1 MAKRTRTAVDVSPDA
16 LLPALNLL
24 PFATLGTKCG
34 WYVNKK
40 FKRAPSWAKA
50 SKAVPCLSCIADA
63 SMGRAVKH
71 TSMRNGVKA
80 WSFKNELA
88 LGEDQVDDLAY
99 SLRAITAQLM
109 NMKSQSRQIPRM
121 WAPKFE
127 AFYAKIVVEERHVA
141 LEAIEDEDEDE
152 SDDCEMIT
160 EEELPVDLVSIPDD
174 SDSDAPDASKLFDS
188 DDPVLRAILQ
198 RGDVRRRVPTKS
210 PQSCFPVGPLDVTNA
225 EMPKP
230 AAENARDDE
239 PMAKV
244 EHQGR
249 VKMEDGHDK
258 IRQGVALG
266 QKPGVA
272 LQHNDDDKMG
282 KPTGSKG
289 KKTHAQAMSL
299 GCLGDL
305 FPFNDD
311 MPATK
316 STSMS
321 SSGDDKLK
329 GDAERPSKNSGQPKV
344 VGTSSCPP
352 DSEPSA
358 LHALQLLA
366 KGISTG
372 CALSPAAWA
381 AVSKF
386 KKEEAMGG
394 TKKKKAAAL
403 KKAAM
408 KKRKAAALKKA
419 ALKKA
424 AIQKA
429 KKVDPKCKAAM
440 TRRKAASSAAASAV
454 LEPAASA
461 PIVATPTA
469 SASATD
475 ATAFATFIHREYSK
489 TYHRIKTE
497 LMRGGFSNDDAAARG
512 SDAARQH
519 VADLRQQ
526 REEKLHS

>member
-1 MAKRTRTAVDVSPDA
+1 MAKRTRTAVDVPPDA

-24 PFATLGTKCG
+24 PFASLGAKCG

-40 FKRAPSWAKA
+40 FKRAPCWAKA

-71 TSMRNGVKA
+71 SSMRNGVKA
-80 WSFKNELA
+80 WSFQNELA
-88 LGEDQVDDLAY
+88 LSEDQVDDLAY

-109 NMKSQSRQIPRM
+109 NMKSQSRQIPRQ
-121 WAPKFE
+121 WAPKFD

-152 SDDCEMIT
+152 SDECEMIT
-160 EEELPVDLVSIPDD
+160 SEIPPVDLVSISDD
-174 SDSDAPDASKLFDS
+174 SDIDAPDASKLFDS

-198 RGDVRRRVPTKS
+198 KGDVRRRVLTKS
-210 PQSCFPVGPLDVTNA
+210 PQSCFPVGPLDVTSA

-230 AAENARDDE
+230 AAEKARDDE
-239 PMAKV
+239 PTERV
-244 EHQGR
+244 EHQGL
-249 VKMEDGHDK
+249 VKMEDGHDEK
-258 IRQGVALG
+258 RLGVTLCP
-266 QKPGVA
+266 KPGVT
-272 LQHNDDDKMG
+272 LG
-282 KPTGSKG
+282 PKPGVVLKQTGAK
-289 KKTHAQAMSL
+289 AMSF
-299 GCLGDL
+299 GWMGDL
-305 FPFNDD
+305 SWFNDD
-311 MPATK
+311 LQG
-316 STSMS
+316 TSMS
-321 SSGDDKLK
+321 SSGN
-329 GDAERPSKNSGQPKV
+329 GDAERPSKNSCQLQVRGI
-344 VGTSSCPP
+344 SSCPP
-352 DSEPSA
+352 DTESSA
-358 LHALQLLA
+358 LTALQLLA
-366 KGISTG
+366 KGIKIG
-372 CALSPAAWA
+372 CALSPDEWA
-381 AVSKF
+381 KITKF
-386 KKEEAMGG
+386 KKEEAKGG

-419 ALKKA
+419 AIPKA
-424 AIQKA
+424 SS
-429 KKVDPKCKAAM
+429 KKVAPKSKAAM
-440 TRRKAASSAAASAV
+440 TKRKAAAV
-454 LEPAASA
+454 SKPAASA

-475 ATAFATFIHREYSK
+475 AAAFATFIHREYSK

-497 LMRGGFSNDDAAARG
+497 LMRGGFSKDDAAARG

>member
-71 TSMRNGVKA
+71 TSMRHGVKA
-80 WSFKNELA
+80 WSIHNELD
-88 LGEDQVDDLAY
+88 LSEDQVDDLAY

-109 NMKSQSRQIPRM
+109 NMKSQSRQIPRL

-127 AFYAKIVVEERHVA
+127 AFNAKIVVEETRQRHVA

-160 EEELPVDLVSIPDD
+160 DEKTPVDLVSIPDD
-174 SDSDAPDASKLFDS
+174 SDNDVPDASKLFDS

-198 RGDVRRRVPTKS
+198 RGEARRRVPTKS
-210 PQSCFPVGPLDVTNA
+210 QQSCFPVGPLDVTSA

-244 EHQGR
+244 EHQDR

-299 GCLGDL
+299 GWLGDL
-305 FPFNDD
+305 SWFNDD
-311 MPATK
+311 
-316 STSMS
+316 
-321 SSGDDKLK
+321 GH
-329 GDAERPSKNSGQPKV
+329 E
-344 VGTSSCPP
+344 
-352 DSEPSA
+352 EYEYE
-358 LHALQLLA
+358 
-366 KGISTG
+366 
-372 CALSPAAWA
+372 
-381 AVSKF
+381 F
-386 KKEEAMGG
+386 K
-394 TKKKKAAAL
+394 
-403 KKAAM
+403 
-408 KKRKAAALKKA
+408 
-419 ALKKA
+419 
-424 AIQKA
+424 
-429 KKVDPKCKAAM
+429 
-440 TRRKAASSAAASAV
+440 RR
-454 LEPAASA
+454 
-461 PIVATPTA
+461 
-469 SASATD
+469 
-475 ATAFATFIHREYSK
+475 
-489 TYHRIKTE
+489 
-497 LMRGGFSNDDAAARG
+497 
-512 SDAARQH
+512 
-519 VADLRQQ
+519 
-526 REEKLHS
+526 

>member
-1 MAKRTRTAVDVSPDA
+1 
-16 LLPALNLL
+16 
-24 PFATLGTKCG
+24 
-34 WYVNKK
+34 
-40 FKRAPSWAKA
+40 
-50 SKAVPCLSCIADA
+50 
-63 SMGRAVKH
+63 MGRAVKH

-80 WSFKNELA
+80 WSFQNELD
-88 LGEDQVDDLAY
+88 LSEDQADDLAY

-109 NMKSQSRQIPRM
+109 NMKSQSRQIPRV

-127 AFYAKIVVEERHVA
+127 AFYAKIVVEEKNVA
-141 LEAIEDEDEDE
+141 LEAIEDEDEDEDE

-160 EEELPVDLVSIPDD
+160 DENLPVDLVSIPDD

-198 RGDVRRRVPTKS
+198 RGDVRRRVQTKS
-210 PQSCFPVGPLDVTNA
+210 PQSCFPVGPLDVTSA

-239 PMAKV
+239 PTEKV
-244 EHQGR
+244 EHQDR

-258 IRQGVALG
+258 KRRGVALG

-289 KKTHAQAMSL
+289 KKTHAQAMSF
-299 GCLGDL
+299 GWLGD
-305 FPFNDD
+305 FSWINDD

-329 GDAERPSKNSGQPKV
+329 GDAERPSKNSGQLKV
-344 VGTSSCPP
+344 RGTSSCPP

-358 LHALQLLA
+358 LTALQLLA
-366 KGISTG
+366 KGINTG

-381 AVSKF
+381 KISKF
-386 KKEEAMGG
+386 KKEEAKGG
-394 TKKKKAAAL
+394 TKKKKTVAL

-419 ALKKA
+419 AIPKA
-424 AIQKA
+424 SS
-429 KKVDPKCKAAM
+429 KKVAPKSKAAM
-440 TRRKAASSAAASAV
+440 TKRKAASSAAASAV
-454 LEPAASA
+454 SKPAASA

-475 ATAFATFIHREYSK
+475 ATAFATLIHREYSK

-497 LMRGGFSNDDAAARG
+497 LMRGGFSKDDAAARG

>member
-1 MAKRTRTAVDVSPDA
+1 MARRTRTAVDVPPDA

-80 WSFKNELA
+80 WSFHNELD
-88 LGEDQVDDLAY
+88 LSEDQVDDLAY

-109 NMKSQSRQIPRM
+109 NMKSQSRQIPRQ

-152 SDDCEMIT
+152 SDECEMIT
-160 EEELPVDLVSIPDD
+160 NEIPPVDLVSISDD

-198 RGDVRRRVPTKS
+198 KGDVRRRVLTKS
-210 PQSCFPVGPLDVTNA
+210 PQSCFPVGPLDVTSA

-239 PMAKV
+239 PTEKV
-244 EHQGR
+244 EHQDR
-249 VKMEDGHDK
+249 VKMEDGHDEK
-258 IRQGVALG
+258 RLGVTLCP
-266 QKPGVA
+266 KPGVT
-272 LQHNDDDKMG
+272 LG
-282 KPTGSKG
+282 PKPGVVLKQTGSNG
-289 KKTHAQAMSL
+289 METHAQAMSF
-299 GCLGDL
+299 GWLGDL
-305 FPFNDD
+305 SWFNDD
-311 MPATK
+311 LQG
-316 STSMS
+316 TSMS
-321 SSGDDKLK
+321 SSGN
-329 GDAERPSKNSGQPKV
+329 GDAERPSKNSCQLQVRGI
-344 VGTSSCPP
+344 SSCPP
-352 DSEPSA
+352 DTESSA
-358 LHALQLLA
+358 LTALQLLA
-366 KGISTG
+366 KGINTG
-372 CALSPAAWA
+372 CALSPAEWA
-381 AVSKF
+381 KITKF
-386 KKEEAMGG
+386 KKEEAKGG

-419 ALKKA
+419 AIPKA
-424 AIQKA
+424 SS
-429 KKVDPKCKAAM
+429 KKVAPKSKAAM
-440 TRRKAASSAAASAV
+440 TKRKAAAV
-454 LEPAASA
+454 SKPAASA

-497 LMRGGFSNDDAAARG
+497 LMRGGFSKDDAAARG